1 MNWYS
6 TLYISNHF
14 ETNGPVRGV
23 TWVGW
28 PAAASLTS
36 CECADDRNFKIVVIL
51 RVELA
56 MLQKYIQY
64 GGNEPRVTNLYVLQT
79 SVLIIWTHLWQFF
92 TKLDRRALTIEIL
105 SFDWIFF
112 IEMPGD
118 GGRIVTPGFFC
129 THSSFILFSFRW
141 PRQQLWLLKNN
152 VKNFKLQKVQNQTG
166 KISV

>member
-112 IEMPGD
+112 YWNARWRWKNCYSRLFLHTLIFHSFLFQ
-118 GGRIVTPGFFC
+118 VT
-129 THSSFILFSFRW
+129 
-141 PRQQLWLLKNN
+141 
-152 VKNFKLQKVQNQTG
+152 QTTVVIAE
-166 KISV
+166 KQRKKF